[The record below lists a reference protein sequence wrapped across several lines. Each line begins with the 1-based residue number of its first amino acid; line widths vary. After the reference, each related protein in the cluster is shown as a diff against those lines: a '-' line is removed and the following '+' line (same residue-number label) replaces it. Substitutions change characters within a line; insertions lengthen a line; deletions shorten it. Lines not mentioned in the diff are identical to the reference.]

1 MLIGLYDTNFMS
13 TLQYK
18 ELHMYF
24 YLGITEKGIWQHQ
37 SRERSYKLG
46 LTKVSS
52 LTWSALKCVHA
63 VIA

>member
-1 MLIGLYDTNFMS
+1 MS